1 MGRYGSGT
9 SFDGIIDDIRVYN
22 KALTQE
28 EVMQTMRGDPLLA
41 WNPSPTNGSTPDIDK
56 AVPLSW
62 SPGDNASEHDVYFGT
77 DEDAVEFGDI
87 LDKTGIYR
95 EWISPEV
102 EWGSGPYFWR
112 IDEYN
117 TDGTISK
124 GRVWNFTVGDFL
136 SIDDFEGYNVTDK
149 LIWAIWHDGFGYWD
163 LDGVFHPGNNTG
175 SGVGDEDNDNTY
187 MEETIVRPGSSQSMP
202 YFFNN
207 NDPTKMKYSEAKK
220 TLSDTRDWT
229 KNGVKALS
237 LWFQGIAASVGSFT
251 DNFDGTYTMTASGED
266 IWAQADEF
274 HFAYKPLSGA
284 GSLIARVDSLD
295 NTDAWAK
302 AGVMIRDSLDPNAM
316 YAFMCVS
323 PTSGVAYQRRTDTA
337 IDAVGDTIADISA
350 PQWVKIERDVSGFF
364 TASYSSDGS
373 TWDIAG
379 AAEQIFM
386 GSNIF
391 IGLAVTAHNASA
403 TCQAEF
409 SNVQVSVS
417 GPWANQDIGIESNEA
432 ERMYVSVANSN
443 GTTGT
448 VYYEDNDNIVED
460 ATQLNTWTEFNID
473 LKDFQDQGVNLAD
486 VNSVTIGIGTR
497 GSTTPGG
504 EGKMYFEDIRL
515 YQPRCI
521 SSLFKPDAD
530 LSGDCVVDLAD
541 IEILV
546 SEWLKSGSGLAADL
560 DADEDVDLSDFAL
573 MADAWL
579 EELFWPQP

>member
-1 MGRYGSGT
+1 MISLTWRKL
-9 SFDGIIDDIRVYN
+9 SFTEGIC
-22 KALTQE
+22 
-28 EVMQTMRGDPLLA
+28 
-41 WNPSPTNGSTPDIDK
+41 
-56 AVPLSW
+56 
-62 SPGDNASEHDVYFGT
+62 
-77 DEDAVEFGDI
+77 
-87 LDKTGIYR
+87 
-95 EWISPEV
+95 
-102 EWGSGPYFWR
+102 
-112 IDEYN
+112 
-117 TDGTISK
+117 
-124 GRVWNFTVGDFL
+124 
-136 SIDDFEGYNVTDK
+136 
-149 LIWAIWHDGFGYWD
+149 
-163 LDGVFHPGNNTG
+163 
-175 SGVGDEDNDNTY
+175 
-187 MEETIVRPGSSQSMP
+187 
-202 YFFNN
+202 N

-229 KNGVKALS
+229 KHGVKALS

-417 GPWANQDIGIESNEA
+417 GPWE
-432 ERMYVSVANSN
+432 
-443 GTTGT
+443 
-448 VYYEDNDNIVED
+448 
-460 ATQLNTWTEFNID
+460 
-473 LKDFQDQGVNLAD
+473 
-486 VNSVTIGIGTR
+486 
-497 GSTTPGG
+497 PGYRHR
-504 EGKMYFEDIRL
+504 KQR
-515 YQPRCI
+515 
-521 SSLFKPDAD
+521 S
-530 LSGDCVVDLAD
+530 
-541 IEILV
+541 
-546 SEWLKSGSGLAADL
+546 
-560 DADEDVDLSDFAL
+560 
-573 MADAWL
+573 
-579 EELFWPQP
+579 